1 MFEVF
6 SRSFVYL
13 QSNLGMVILAGLG
26 EGEGNGDFFFNKVL
40 NSQVFIKCHDSSSG
54 GEERE

>member
-1 MFEVF
+1 MF